1 MKTKKANYM
10 KVNDILLNTAIDEPI
25 LIIRD
30 TKEKTKATITTW
42 LYNNDDLLEIM
53 DDYNEM
59 QVLKCSCNIEA
70 STIYIEV

>member
-1 MKTKKANYM
+1 MKGIKEM
-10 KVNDILLNTAIDEPI
+10 KVNDILLNTAINEPI

-30 TKEKTKATITTW
+30 TKKKTKATITTW

-53 DDYNEM
+53 DDYNDM
-59 QVLKCSCNIEA
+59 DVLKCLCNIEA